1 MGLIAQLEIVFS
13 ADVLI
18 SPARFRCSVKTTQ
31 ACRGPRGHGLRR
43 PSAVRTAPFAKGGKP
58 GWLLQCRLGCWESGD
73 GTGVLGLGT
82 ERTAVLSRAEAR
94 CDEASRASVAGAS

>member
-58 GWLLQCRLGCWESGD
+58 GWLLQCRLGCRESFWKSEGWHRGAWPGD
-73 GTGVLGLGT
+73 REDGGA
-82 ERTAVLSRAEAR
+82 ELSR
-94 CDEASRASVAGAS
+94 GQM